1 MPASFSSRRRFLR
14 HLLTGLG
21 AGAVG
26 RWAGDAWGQ
35 IAALVFPGTQPKP
48 LPAPTLWSGAVSGN
62 SATVKAWVPQAGP
75 AQLTVSAAANPQGA
89 RVFEEEPMTSA
100 SYGVRTF
107 KVTGLDPDT
116 AYEYAV
122 AHPGLARPL
131 PPGRLRTFPEGASSF
146 AFAFSSCA
154 KTGSA
159 HDVFKTIA
167 KKDPHFF
174 LHLGD
179 LHYSNIDKNDA
190 RLFRAAW
197 QTTLTSATQA
207 ALYRSVPLAYIWDDH
222 DFGPN
227 DCDAKSPGR
236 LASRLTYQE
245 FMPHYPLGAGGGD
258 VPIYQA
264 FTVGRVRFILTDLR
278 SERSPDNTPDD
289 PRKSMMG
296 GRQKA
301 WFKQELLSAKAG
313 GAGLIVWGSS
323 VPLVGK
329 ANRKGDGWAAFA
341 SERQELA
348 DFIAGHGI
356 RNLVVLCGDAH
367 MLAADDGT
375 NANFSTVA
383 DCPIPVLHGSA
394 LDQGS
399 SFKGGPYS
407 HGWYLPRRDE
417 GCFGWVEIEDRGT
430 EIALSFSGRNHRD
443 EEKVRFAMTVRA

>member
-1 MPASFSSRRRFLR
+1 MRVFVTGASGFIGSAVVPELIAAGHQVVGLARSDASTQALNA
-14 HLLTGLG
+14 LG
-21 AGAVG
+21 AQVHRGSLEDLDSL
-26 RWAGDAWGQ
+26 R
-35 IAALVFPGTQPKP
+35 
-48 LPAPTLWSGAVSGN
+48 SGA
-62 SATVKAWVPQAGP
+62 
-75 AQLTVSAAANPQGA
+75 AA
-89 RVFEEEPMTSA
+89 SD
-100 SYGVRTF
+100 GVRTF
-107 KVTGLDPDT
+107 KVTGLEADT
-116 AYEYAV
+116 SYDYIV
-122 AHPGLARPL
+122 DHPGLARPL
-131 PPGRLRTFPEGASSF
+131 PPGRLRTFPEGAASF
-146 AFAFSSCA
+146 TFAFSSCA

-167 KKDPHFF
+167 RKNPHFF

-227 DCDAKSPGR
+227 DCDFRSPSR

-245 FMPHYPLGAGGGD
+245 FMPHYPLAAGRGD

-278 SERSPDNTPDD
+278 SERSPDDMPDD

-296 GRQKA
+296 GRQKQ
-301 WFKQELLSAKAG
+301 WFKAELLKAKAG

-323 VPLVGK
+323 VPLIGK
-329 ANRKGDGWAAFA
+329 PNRKGDGWAAFA

-348 DFIAGHGI
+348 DFIAGNGI
-356 RNLVVLCGDAH
+356 TNLVVLCGDAH
-367 MLAADDGT
+367 MLAADNGT
-375 NANFSTVA
+375 NANFSTLR
-383 DCPIPVLHGSA
+383 DCPIPVMHGSA

-417 GCFGWVEIEDRGT
+417 GCFGWVEIVDRGT
-430 EIALSFSGRNHRD
+430 EIALTFSGRNHRD
-443 EEKVRFAMTVRA
+443 EEKVRLSVTVSA